1 VNGDHAAVK
10 RLLLDFR
17 ARLQALDSDLCRFYA
32 AVDGPP
38 GAVAELADEICDRDW
53 YVDGVDIRD
62 LLPVPTATA
71 ASWTAAT
78 STAPWSRH

>member
-1 VNGDHAAVK
+1 M
-10 RLLLDFR
+10 
-17 ARLQALDSDLCRFYA
+17 RLQTLDADLCRFHA

-62 LLPVPTATA
+62 FMPERGSISNAPTDGTMNAA
-71 ASWTAAT
+71 ASSATDGTTPAPNTTAQSA
-78 STAPWSRH
+78 